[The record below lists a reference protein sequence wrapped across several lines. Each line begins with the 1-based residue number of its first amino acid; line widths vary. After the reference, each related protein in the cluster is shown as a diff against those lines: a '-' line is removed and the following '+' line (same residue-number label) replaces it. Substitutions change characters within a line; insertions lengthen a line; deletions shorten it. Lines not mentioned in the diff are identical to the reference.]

1 MILITGAAG
10 QLGTSLSALL
20 PEAKAI
26 DQPDLDLRN
35 TADIARYVRSDPPSI
50 LINCAADTAV
60 DRAEEDPGNAWLL
73 NRDAPIAFAEV
84 CAETGT
90 RFVTLSTDYVFDGSK
105 DGAYT
110 ESDAPA
116 PQNVYGKSKA
126 AGEEGVLT
134 ANPDALIV
142 RTSWLQSSVP
152 PNFIATILRLATSG
166 SARVV
171 DDQVGTPTLAGD
183 LAQGIVRA
191 LDTEATGILHL
202 AGPEAMTWHS
212 FAVRVVELAGMSREI
227 IETCTTD
234 EMPRPA
240 KRPLNGMLRSER
252 LDDLLLEPLPPI
264 SVGLPSVVSALMS
277 VLSE

>member
-10 QLGTSLSALL
+10 QLGTSLRMLM

-35 TADIARYVRSDPPSI
+35 TTEIARYIRSDPPDI

-73 NRDAPIAFAEV
+73 NRDAPIAFAKV

-90 RFVTLSTDYVFDGSK
+90 RFVTISTDYVFDGSK
-105 DGAYT
+105 DGGYL
-110 ESDAPA
+110 ESDALA
-116 PQNVYGKSKA
+116 PQNVYGSSKA

-134 ANPDALIV
+134 ANPDALII
-142 RTSWLQSSVP
+142 RTSWLQSDIP
-152 PNFIATILRLATSG
+152 PNFIATILRIATNG

-171 DDQVGTPTLAGD
+171 DDQIGTPTLAAD

-191 LDTEATGILHL
+191 LDADAKGILHL
-202 AGPEAMTWHS
+202 AGPEAMTWYS
-212 FAVRVVELAGMSREI
+212 FAIRVVELAGMDREL

-240 KRPLNGMLRSER
+240 KRPMNGVLRSER
-252 LDDLLLEPLPPI
+252 LDELRLEPLPPL
-264 SVGLPSVVSALMS
+264 SVGLPSVVSALVS
-277 VLSE
+277 VLGE

>member
-10 QLGTSLSALL
+10 QLGTSLRMLM

-35 TADIARYVRSDPPSI
+35 TTEIARYIRSDPPDI

-73 NRDAPIAFAEV
+73 NRDAPIAFAKV

-90 RFVTLSTDYVFDGSK
+90 RFVTISTDYVFDGSK
-105 DGAYT
+105 DGGYL
-110 ESDAPA
+110 ESDALA
-116 PQNVYGKSKA
+116 PQNVYGSSKA

-134 ANPDALIV
+134 ANPDALII
-142 RTSWLQSSVP
+142 RTSWLQSDIP
-152 PNFIATILRLATSG
+152 PNFIATILRLATNG

-171 DDQVGTPTLAGD
+171 DDQMGTPTLAAD

-191 LDTEATGILHL
+191 LDADAKGILHL
-202 AGPEAMTWHS
+202 AGPEAMTWYS
-212 FAVRVVELAGMSREI
+212 FAIRVVELAGMDREL

-240 KRPLNGMLRSER
+240 KRPMNGVLRSER
-252 LDDLLLEPLPPI
+252 LDELRLEPLPPL
-264 SVGLPSVVSALMS
+264 SVGLPSVVSALVS
-277 VLSE
+277 VLGE